1 MTAPGSL
8 PLLLLVDDEREIL
21 VALTDLFE
29 DRYRVLSSTSPVA
42 ALDLVAANPD
52 IAVIVSDQRMPE
64 LTGSQFLARARRI
77 GDAEAVLL
85 TGYADLSAVIAAVND
100 GAIGGYAN
108 KPWDADALRAM
119 VDAAADRFALRRALA
134 FERSA
139 FHGLAEGSGDRVTII
154 DASGRVVRSIG
165 EQTDASIDERD
176 LSALDADRYEEE
188 DRREGDTADGECWT
202 HVRRIPFGAPGQR
215 FLLRIER
222 DDTERRL
229 AARRRHQSEKLEAL
243 GTLAGG
249 IAHDFNNLLAAILGN
264 LELAERRID
273 QPERLARHLSAAGE
287 AAGRGSA
294 ITRRLLSFSRQ
305 RDLAAE
311 VFQPDEAIRAVED
324 LIVRTAAG
332 RVRLAFDFAAP
343 SWSVRTDPG
352 QFELALVNLA
362 INARDAMAGDGVVGI
377 ATRNIADVTGMVPG
391 LSGPHVRVSVS
402 DTGTGIDE
410 AVRKRVFEPFF
421 TTKAQGVGTG
431 LGLPMVRAMTQAA
444 GGEVTIDSVVGEG
457 TTIHLWL
464 PRTDPEPGIVA
475 TDPLVADASRPLRLL
490 VVEDDAEVRSV
501 VVGHLEAAGHA
512 VTVRADAATAIA
524 TLDGGATF
532 DLVLTDYAM
541 PRMSGIELAAHMR
554 RLRPDMPVLLIT
566 GFAEIGQRGID
577 LPVLTK
583 PFAGAQLHAAI
594 AGALAGRERP

>member
-1 MTAPGSL
+1 MTAPGPL
-8 PLLLLVDDEREIL
+8 PLLLLVDDEQEIL

-29 DRYRVLSSTSPVA
+29 DRYRVLSTTSPVA
-42 ALDLVAANPD
+42 ALDLVANHPD

-77 GDAEAVLL
+77 VDAEAVLL
-85 TGYADLSAVIAAVND
+85 TGYADLSAVIAAVNE

-154 DASGRVVRSIG
+154 DAAGSIVRSIG
-165 EQTDASIDERD
+165 EQADPSVDERD
-176 LSALDADRYEEE
+176 ISAIAADRYEEE
-188 DRREGDTADGECWT
+188 DRREGDTTDGECWT
-202 HVRRIPFGAPGQR
+202 HVRRIPFGMPGQR

-273 QPERLARHLSAAGE
+273 QPERLARHLAAAGE

-332 RVRLAFDFAAP
+332 RVRLAFDFADP

-362 INARDAMAGDGVVGI
+362 INARDAMAGGGVVGI

-431 LGLPMVRAMTQAA
+431 LGLPMVRAMAQAA
-444 GGEVTIDSVVGEG
+444 GGEVTVDSVVGEG

-464 PRTDPEPGIVA
+464 PRTDPEPVLP
-475 TDPLVADASRPLRLL
+475 DPVTVPASRALRLL

-512 VTVRADAATAIA
+512 VTVEADAADAIA

-532 DLVLTDYAM
+532 DLALTDYAM

-566 GFAEIGQRGID
+566 GFAEIGQRRTD

-583 PFAGAQLHAAI
+583 PFSGAQLHAAI
-594 AGALAGRERP
+594 AGALTGRDRP

>member
-1 MTAPGSL
+1 MTAPGPL
-8 PLLLLVDDEREIL
+8 PLLLLVDDEQEIL

-29 DRYRVLSSTSPVA
+29 DRYRVLSTTSPVA
-42 ALDLVAANPD
+42 ALDLVANHPD

-77 GDAEAVLL
+77 SDAEAVLL
-85 TGYADLSAVIAAVND
+85 TGYADLSAVIAAVNE

-119 VDAAADRFALRRALA
+119 VDAAADRFDLRRALA

-154 DASGRVVRSIG
+154 DATGRIVRSIG
-165 EQTDASIDERD
+165 EQTDPSVDERD
-176 LSALDADRYEEE
+176 ISAIAADRYEEE
-188 DRREGDTADGECWT
+188 DRREGDTAEGECWT
-202 HVRRIPFGAPGQR
+202 HVRRIPFGTPGQR

-332 RVRLAFDFAAP
+332 RVRLAFDFADP

-362 INARDAMAGDGVVGI
+362 INARDAMAGGGVVGI

-431 LGLPMVRAMTQAA
+431 LGLPMVRAMAQAA
-444 GGEVTIDSVVGEG
+444 GGEVTVDSVVGEG

-464 PRTDPEPGIVA
+464 PRTDPEPALPDPVA
-475 TDPLVADASRPLRLL
+475 VPASRALRLL

-512 VTVRADAATAIA
+512 ISVEADAAAAIA

-532 DLVLTDYAM
+532 DLALTDYAM

-566 GFAEIGQRGID
+566 GFAEIGQRGTD

-583 PFAGAQLHAAI
+583 PFSSAQLHAAI
-594 AGALAGRERP
+594 AGALTGRDRP

>member
-1 MTAPGSL
+1 MTAPGPL
-8 PLLLLVDDEREIL
+8 PLLLLVDDEQEIL

-29 DRYRVLSSTSPVA
+29 DRYRVLSTTSPVA
-42 ALDLVAANPD
+42 ALDLVTNHRD

-85 TGYADLSAVIAAVND
+85 TGYADLSAVIAAVNE

-154 DASGRVVRSIG
+154 DATGRIVRSIG
-165 EQTDASIDERD
+165 EQTDPSVDERD
-176 LSALDADRYEEE
+176 ISAIAADRYEEE

-202 HVRRIPFGAPGQR
+202 HVRRIPFGTPGQR

-273 QPERLARHLSAAGE
+273 QPDRLARHLSAAGE

-332 RVRLAFDFAAP
+332 RVRLAFDFADP

-377 ATRNIADVTGMVPG
+377 ATRNIPDVTGMVPG

-431 LGLPMVRAMTQAA
+431 LGLPMVRAMAQAA
-444 GGEVTIDSVVGEG
+444 GGEVTVDSVVGEG

-464 PRTDPEPGIVA
+464 PRTDPEPAFPDPVVVA
-475 TDPLVADASRPLRLL
+475 ASRALRLL

-512 VTVRADAATAIA
+512 VTVEADAAAAIA

-532 DLVLTDYAM
+532 DLALTDYAM

-554 RLRPDMPVLLIT
+554 RLRPNMPVLLIT
-566 GFAEIGQRGID
+566 GFAEIGQRGTD

-583 PFAGAQLHAAI
+583 PFSGAQLHAAI
-594 AGALAGRERP
+594 AAALSGRDRA